1 MYNTYNYILF
11 KNLLSKFFLKLI
23 LKLAIVSQAAQSLN
37 VLYIL
42 NIYTEYL
49 TVIIFNNE
57 IIQKILT
64 VYVKN
69 ISNLLI
75 EYICCVSESR
85 WCDFFTFSSYL
96 NGRQY
101 WHWTT

>member
-1 MYNTYNYILF
+1 VIL
-11 KNLLSKFFLKLI
+11 
-23 LKLAIVSQAAQSLN
+23 SQAAQSLN

-49 TVIIFNNE
+49 TIIIFNNE

-75 EYICCVSESR
+75 EYICCVSESTIMDKSVNKIDR
-85 WCDFFTFSSYL
+85 HFRKIQSNNFIQVPQL
-96 NGRQY
+96 P
-101 WHWTT
+101 HPMLP